1 MHDYQLDEVELYPIK
16 ELSSILPTQHFLRGI
31 SMAFLFKSI
40 VATSALLSS
49 ASFAQ
54 AGTIRMCGQTVNYDK
69 TGPQP
74 VDINGVWNGSMAALG
89 GGTACLGF
97 VVEGYWPDG
106 SIKVQFVWNASDA
119 LRNAG
124 TIRCVRMEIAEKSDG
139 YHFRSEKS
147 NYDLVLTR
155 PGQLV
160 GRCTTARQDI
170 MIVTFDRDDKAS
182 SLASAAPNA
191 NSVVASAAASAPT
204 ASAQRASASN
214 RAAR

>member
-1 MHDYQLDEVELYPIK
+1 
-16 ELSSILPTQHFLRGI
+16 
-31 SMAFLFKSI
+31 MAFLFKSI
-40 VATSALLSS
+40 IATSALLFS

-74 VDINGVWNGSMAALG
+74 ADINGVWNGSMAALG
-89 GGTACLGF
+89 GGTVCLGF

-106 SIKVQFVWNASDA
+106 SIKVKFVWNASDA

-124 TIRCVRMEIAEKSDG
+124 TRFGVFPWRLQKESDG
-139 YHFRSEKS
+139 YHLRSETS
-147 NYDLVLTR
+147 NYVLALTR

-170 MIVTFDRDDKAS
+170 MIATFDRDDKAS
-182 SLASAAPNA
+182 SFASAAPNA
-191 NSVVASAAASAPT
+191 DSLVASAAASAPR
-204 ASAQRASASN
+204 SRIVQFR
-214 RAAR
+214 